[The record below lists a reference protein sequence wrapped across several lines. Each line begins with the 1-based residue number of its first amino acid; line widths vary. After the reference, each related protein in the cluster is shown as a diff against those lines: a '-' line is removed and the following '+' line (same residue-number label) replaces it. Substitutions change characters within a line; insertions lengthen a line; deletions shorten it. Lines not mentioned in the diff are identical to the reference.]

1 MVEDLSFYEAI
12 LDNLTDGVYVLDDR
26 GNYIFVNSA
35 YVQALNM
42 PKSVL
47 LKYNVHDFLS
57 TGQIDFCIS
66 DVVYREKRQIVMFQD
81 VMDTQ
86 NYGRKTFRQMVISTP
101 IFDETGKVRNI
112 LAVVRPLDVMNSLYY
127 QASQTAAVSAFTGVG
142 TTPPVT
148 GSAVIAES
156 PAMQAVLA
164 TAATVAAVDSAV
176 LITGESGTGKEVV
189 AQFIHDASPRKD
201 RGLIVI
207 NCASLPENLLE
218 AELFGYEKGAFT
230 GAAPGGKV
238 GLFEAADGGTLFL
251 DEINS
256 MPLNLQGKVLRALET
271 KTIQRLGS
279 TRSKKVDFRLL
290 SASNEDLPRLVDE
303 KRFRADLYYRL
314 AVIPIRLP
322 PLRDRREDIVPLALH
337 FLDLYCRKYSKE
349 KVFTSQTLRLI
360 AQYPWPGNVREL
372 KNFVERSVVMSMGRQ
387 IEVLDLTSFLDP
399 VSPQSTPT
407 PGPYSPGPGEPS
419 AQVPYEQMLSE
430 GVTLEDYLA
439 RCERDYLAFAL
450 QKCGSSYQAAAALGT
465 SQSSIMRRKQ
475 KYGL

>member
-1 MVEDLSFYEAI
+1 MEDLSFFEAI
-12 LDNLTDGVYVLDDR
+12 LDNLTDGIYILDDR

-112 LAVVRPLDVMNSLYY
+112 LAVVRPLDVMNSLYH

-142 TTPPVT
+142 ATPPVT

-164 TAATVAAVDSAV
+164 TAATVATVDSAV

-189 AQFIHDASPRKD
+189 AQFIHGASSRKSQN
-201 RGLIVI
+201 LIVI

-290 SASNEDLPRLVDE
+290 SASNEDLPVLVDE

-322 PLRDRREDIVPLALH
+322 PLRERREDIIPLALH
-337 FLDLYCRKYSKE
+337 FLDLYSRKYSKE
-349 KVFTSQTLRLI
+349 KVFTPQTLRLI

-372 KNFVERSVVMSMGRQ
+372 KNFVERSVVMSIGRQ
-387 IEVLDLTSFLDP
+387 IEVLDMASFLDS
-399 VSPQSTPT
+399 VSPQPT
-407 PGPYSPGPGEPS
+407 PATGPYSPGPEES
-419 AQVPYEQMLSE
+419 SVQIPYDRMLSE

-450 QKCGSSYQAAAALGT
+450 RKYGSSYQTATALGT

>member
-1 MVEDLSFYEAI
+1 MEDLSFFEAI

-86 NYGRKTFRQMVISTP
+86 NYGRKAFRQMVISTP

-112 LAVVRPLDVMNSLYY
+112 LAVVRPLDLMNSLYY
-127 QASQTAAVSAFTGVG
+127 QASQTAAVSAFTGIG

-164 TAATVAAVDSAV
+164 TTATVAAVDSAV

-189 AQFIHDASPRKD
+189 AQFIHGASSRKEQN
-201 RGLIVI
+201 LIVI

-230 GAAPGGKV
+230 GAAPGGKA

-290 SASNEDLPRLVDE
+290 SASNEDLTRLVDE

-322 PLRDRREDIVPLALH
+322 PLRERREDIVPLALH

-349 KVFTSQTLRLI
+349 KIFTPQTLRLI

-372 KNFVERSVVMSMGRQ
+372 KNFVERSVVMSIGRQ
-387 IEVLDLTSFLDP
+387 IEVLDLASFLDP
-399 VSPQSTPT
+399 VSTQSAPAS
-407 PGPYSPGPGEPS
+407 GPYSPVPETS
-419 AQVPYEQMLSE
+419 SVQVPYERMLTD

-450 QKCGSSYQAAAALGT
+450 RKCGSSYQAAAALGT
-465 SQSSIMRRKQ
+465 SQSSIMRRKR

>member
-1 MVEDLSFYEAI
+1 MEQIHFLETI
-12 LDNLTDGVYVLDDR
+12 LDNLPDGVYVLDDR

-47 LKYNVHDFLS
+47 LQYNVHDFLS

-66 DVVYREKRQIVMFQD
+66 DIVYREKRQVVMFQD

-86 NYGRKTFRQMVISTP
+86 NYGRNTFRQMVISTP

-112 LAVVRPLDVMNSLYY
+112 LAVVRPLDMMNSLYH
-127 QASQTAAVSAFTGVG
+127 QASQSDTISAFTGVG
-142 TTPPVT
+142 ATPPVT
-148 GSAVIAES
+148 GKAVIAES
-156 PAMQAVLA
+156 AAMQAILS
-164 TAATVAAVDSAV
+164 TAATVALVDSAV
-176 LITGESGTGKEVV
+176 LITGESGTGKEVI
-189 AQFIHDASPRKD
+189 AQFIHDASPRNKQ
-201 RGLIVI
+201 GLVVI

-230 GAAPGGKV
+230 GAAPGGKM
-238 GLFEAADGGTLFL
+238 GLFEAAHGGTLFL

-271 KTIQRLGS
+271 KTIQRVGS
-279 TRSKKVDFRLL
+279 TKSKKVDFRLL
-290 SASNEDLPRLVDE
+290 TASNEDLTKLVEE

-322 PLRDRREDIVPLALH
+322 PLRERREDIVPLALH
-337 FLDLYCRKYSKE
+337 FLDMYCRKYSKD
-349 KVFTSQTLRLI
+349 KIFTQQTLQLI
-360 AQYPWPGNVREL
+360 TQYPWPGNVREL
-372 KNFVERSVVMSMGRQ
+372 KNFVERSVVMSLGRQ
-387 IEVLDLTSFLDP
+387 IEVLDVSSFLDT
-399 VSPQSTPT
+399 V
-407 PGPYSPGPGEPS
+407 S
-419 AQVPYEQMLSE
+419 AQSQNTAPDAADLTPSDARFEQMLSA
-430 GVTLEDYLA
+430 GVSLEDYIA
-439 RCERDYLAFAL
+439 QCERNYVGYAL
-450 QKCGSSYQAAAALGT
+450 QKYHNSYQAAAALGT